1 MTHNRTQTRTRP
13 QSGPEPR
20 ADRRGVTL
28 TDAAREFWRHPTP
41 WLLAGALAAAVVAR
55 IVIGDWRWSDAV
67 LPLVV
72 LAAFPFV
79 EWVIHVAVLHWR
91 PRRVGRLTVDPVLA
105 RKHREHHMNPRNV
118 PLIFIPL
125 QSLAGAFAA
134 TMIVGLVLIPRTGL
148 GVTFLVTVF
157 AIGMVYEWT
166 HYLVHTDY
174 KPRHALYRAIRKNHR
189 LHHFKNEHYWYAVTS
204 PGVADRVLGTY
215 PDPQSVPTSPT
226 AKNLHAARD

>member
-1 MTHNRTQTRTRP
+1 MTQTRP
-13 QSGPEPR
+13 QARVS
-20 ADRRGVTL
+20 RRGMTL

-41 WLLAGALAAAVVAR
+41 WLIAGAVVAAVVAR
-55 IVIGDWRWSDAV
+55 IAVGDWRWSDAV

-79 EWVIHVAVLHWR
+79 EWMIHVLVLHWR
-91 PRRVGRLTVDPVLA
+91 PRRIGRVMIDPVLA
-105 RKHREHHMNPRNV
+105 RKHREHHIDPRIV
-118 PLIFIPL
+118 KLVFIPL
-125 QSLAGAFAA
+125 QSLAGAFVA
-134 TMIVGLVLIPRTGL
+134 TMIVGLLVIPRTGL

-174 KPRHALYRAIRKNHR
+174 KARGVLYRTIWRNHR

-204 PGVADRVLGTY
+204 PGIADRVLGTY
-215 PDPQSVPTSPT
+215 PDPKAAPTSPT
-226 AKNLHAARD
+226 ARNLFAASQSPPSFR

>member
-1 MTHNRTQTRTRP
+1 MNQTRTR
-13 QSGPEPR
+13 
-20 ADRRGVTL
+20 RGMTL
-28 TDAAREFWRHPTP
+28 TDAAREFWHHPTP
-41 WLLAGALAAAVVAR
+41 WLLAGALIAAVVAR
-55 IVIGDWRWSDAV
+55 VAIADWRWSDAV

-91 PRRVGRLTVDPVLA
+91 PRRIGRLTVDPVLS

-118 PLIFIPL
+118 PLIFIPM

-134 TMIVGLVLIPRTGL
+134 TMIVGLLLIPRTGL

-174 KPRHALYRAIRKNHR
+174 KPRHALYRMIRRNHR

-226 AKNLHAARD
+226 AKNLHAAAG

>member
-1 MTHNRTQTRTRP
+1 MTEARSHTRTRTP
-13 QSGPEPR
+13 AP
-20 ADRRGVTL
+20 ANRRGMTL

-41 WLLAGALAAAVVAR
+41 WLLAGALISAVVAR
-55 IVIGDWRWSDAV
+55 IAVGDWQWSDAV

-72 LAAFPFV
+72 LAVFPFV
-79 EWVIHVAVLHWR
+79 EWMIHIFILHWR
-91 PRRVGRLTVDPVLA
+91 PRRIGPVMVDPILA
-105 RKHREHHMNPRNV
+105 RKHREHHIDPRIV
-118 PLIFIPL
+118 KLIFIPL

-134 TMIVGLVLIPRTGL
+134 TMIIGLLVIPRTGL

-174 KPRHALYRAIRKNHR
+174 KAKHALYRKIWRNHR

-204 PGVADRVLGTY
+204 PGIADRVLGTY

-226 AKNLHAARD
+226 AKNLFAAG